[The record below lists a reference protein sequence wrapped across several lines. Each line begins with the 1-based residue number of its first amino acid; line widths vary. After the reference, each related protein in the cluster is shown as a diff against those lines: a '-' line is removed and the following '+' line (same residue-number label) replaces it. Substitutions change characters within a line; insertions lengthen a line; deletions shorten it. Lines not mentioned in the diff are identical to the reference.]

1 MKTSAPLFRSLLL
14 ASTLGFTLT
23 ACSTAPVTR
32 NPGTEKRAPS
42 SVSMTEV
49 LNETNSI
56 DQAVASVQ
64 VARMLGQR
72 LQVFYSAENV
82 LKQFDK
88 ELESGK
94 GLVETENY
102 PVLMAYWS
110 VSHSIE
116 DEIIDVYRTLLHR
129 LATASKGSVA
139 AVNAR
144 TLLRAFSDYS
154 KAAIGSDRLALSS
167 LGLEMN
173 NVYEEYKEGLPKED
187 RQNLKGFRNILFK
200 GKIGAFAKKVAAE
213 LSGRA
218 ASTTQTSSDDADLS
232 VEVESLTRD
241 YRASLHELQSLQSRE
256 PQAVGT
262 RVFPT
267 AGPHGSVSGTEWP
280 KGNWSVTFDDGPHN
294 SYSARVLANLK
305 AHGFK
310 STFFELAQ
318 NATALPLVSKSLIDG
333 GMELANHSYTHPQLP
348 KLNAVQLHHEIVDA
362 NDKLTGVFGFKPT
375 YFRCPY
381 GAGLNV
387 PRVRQ
392 MIADQNLIHV
402 FWNVDSLDWQDHNP
416 DSIVVRVKKQMAT
429 QGRGVIL
436 FHDIHPQSVT
446 ASNLIMNYIQATPG
460 LRERTVGDVVN
471 ELNAQ

>member
-1 MKTSAPLFRSLLL
+1 M
-14 ASTLGFTLT
+14 
-23 ACSTAPVTR
+23 
-32 NPGTEKRAPS
+32 
-42 SVSMTEV
+42 
-49 LNETNSI
+49 
-56 DQAVASVQ
+56 
-64 VARMLGQR
+64 
-72 LQVFYSAENV
+72 
-82 LKQFDK
+82 
-88 ELESGK
+88 
-94 GLVETENY
+94 
-102 PVLMAYWS
+102 
-110 VSHSIE
+110 
-116 DEIIDVYRTLLHR
+116 
-129 LATASKGSVA
+129 
-139 AVNAR
+139 
-144 TLLRAFSDYS
+144 
-154 KAAIGSDRLALSS
+154 
-167 LGLEMN
+167 
-173 NVYEEYKEGLPKED
+173 
-187 RQNLKGFRNILFK
+187 
-200 GKIGAFAKKVAAE
+200 
-213 LSGRA
+213 
-218 ASTTQTSSDDADLS
+218 
-232 VEVESLTRD
+232 
-241 YRASLHELQSLQSRE
+241 
-256 PQAVGT
+256 
-262 RVFPT
+262 FPT

-446 ASNLIMNYIQATPG
+446 ASNLIMDYIQATPG
-460 LRERTVGDVVN
+460 LRERSVGDVVN